1 MLEKR
6 QDTLGQIIEDI
17 TPVLEKYSN
26 TEELFATYKEKSFNR
41 LPRIPKNYR
50 PTGRRNQGISL
61 ERLLDM

>member
-1 MLEKR
+1 
-6 QDTLGQIIEDI
+6 
-17 TPVLEKYSN
+17 LEKYSN

-50 PTGRRNQGISL
+50 PTGRRNQGRSL